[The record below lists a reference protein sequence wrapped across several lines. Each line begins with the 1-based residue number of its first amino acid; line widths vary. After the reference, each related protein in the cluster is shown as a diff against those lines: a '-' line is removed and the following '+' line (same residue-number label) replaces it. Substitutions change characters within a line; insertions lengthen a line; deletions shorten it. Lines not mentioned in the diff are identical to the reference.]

1 MLKRQ
6 LYTVYILTLFIP
18 ILAVGSYLLYNNYSM
33 VYEHHENMLASDNI
47 RVKSIVFELTTSIT
61 NICDSISESKEV
73 TSLLTGRYDSRQEAE
88 EAMIN
93 MTVMEDFFER
103 HTETSS
109 IELLTNHPDL
119 FSYEQIKSVREGDEE
134 AYRQW
139 LDNPGY
145 HWSIVTKTNNVGVN
159 YIELELL
166 HPVNVPGSPYD
177 CILKITVSGNYLKN
191 RIDNN
196 SLDVDLIVNDQPIF
210 YSTWGNDG
218 KLVTFKDYMDK
229 PFFTYSGTESYLD
242 GERLLEV
249 TALQPIKSEDSI
261 YVFSSDASALDRT
274 ANIQQ
279 WTILILAISLI
290 IPTLVIIRYTKQLSN
305 RVETLRREMHRV
317 TGGDYNII
325 DTFKGNDE
333 LADLF
338 KDLKVMIRSINAR
351 DKEIFDARL
360 KEQELI
366 NHQKTMEMEILSSKI
381 NPHFL
386 YNTLET
392 IRMKAFSTDDL
403 EVARAI
409 KLVGK
414 YMRYNLES
422 TGEPSR
428 LGDELR
434 FISLYI
440 DIQTLRFT
448 NRIQA
453 DIQVDEDIQV
463 DDIMI
468 LPLLIQPLVE
478 NAYNHGHKETLED
491 GWIIIR
497 VKSDPQGIIVEVEDN
512 GLGMDSKKLASVLRR
527 MNEPEDA
534 KGSIGLQN
542 IHQRIKLYYPGNE
555 GIWIKTE
562 AGKGTAIGF
571 RIPSPQGQD

>member
-88 EAMIN
+88 EAMMS
-93 MTVMEDFFER
+93 MTIMEDFFER

-119 FSYEQIKSVREGDEE
+119 FSYEQIKSVSGEDEE

-177 CILKITVSGNYLKN
+177 GILKITVSGNYLKN

-196 SLDVDLIVNDQPIF
+196 NLDVDLIVNDQPIF

-218 KLVTFKDYMDK
+218 KSVTFKDYMYK
-229 PFFTYSGTESYLD
+229 PFFTYSGTESYMD

-290 IPTLVIIRYTKQLSN
+290 IPTLVIIKYTKQLSN

-338 KDLKVMIRSINAR
+338 KDLKVMIRSINSR

-463 DDIMI
+463 DDMMI

-491 GWIIIR
+491 GRIIIR
-497 VKSDPQGIIVEVEDN
+497 VKSDPEGIIVEVEDN

-542 IHQRIKLYYPGNE
+542 IHQRIKLYYPDNN

-562 AGKGTAIGF
+562 PGKGTVIGF
-571 RIPSPQGQD
+571 KIPSLQKQD